1 MFEDFSRFWEK
12 YGFEFLVCLSILI
25 IIINYYS
32 RRGKTGTWNSSY
44 TYNQN
49 LKRRPSNHGS
59 PVRSSDSK
67 GEIECRRVLQNI
79 FNVSFNKARPDIL
92 RNSVTSDQG
101 SGFNL
106 ELDCYNEML
115 KLACEY
121 NGAQHYKYIPYFHKT
136 KDSFHN
142 QKYRD
147 YMKRDLCNKNGITL
161 IEVPYTVKIE
171 HIENYIIDKLL
182 KSGYRI

>member
-1 MFEDFSRFWEK
+1 
-12 YGFEFLVCLSILI
+12 
-25 IIINYYS
+25 
-32 RRGKTGTWNSSY
+32 
-44 TYNQN
+44 
-49 LKRRPSNHGS
+49 
-59 PVRSSDSK
+59 
-67 GEIECRRVLQNI
+67 
-79 FNVSFNKARPDIL
+79 
-92 RNSVTSDQG
+92 
-101 SGFNL
+101 
-106 ELDCYNEML
+106 ML